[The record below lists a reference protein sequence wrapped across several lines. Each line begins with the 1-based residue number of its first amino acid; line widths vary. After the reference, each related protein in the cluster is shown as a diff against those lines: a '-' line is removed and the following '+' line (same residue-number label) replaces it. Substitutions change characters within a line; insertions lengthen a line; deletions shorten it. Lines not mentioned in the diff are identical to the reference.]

1 MLDWR
6 LTGGALP
13 ALGASLSAVFLRRR
27 ALWRCRRARQ
37 LRLSPSKDV
46 RSWKRPHCWQKRWRL
61 PSRMMLL
68 TCQHMPAGQI
78 SLLLA
83 MAKSK
88 DDPQLPWEMST
99 VSSYC
104 MGPKAQCCECW
115 RIKPSMHATNP
126 VMQMPMALPSC

>member
-1 MLDWR
+1 MGKGSLQLTDAESEVCCFLELSERRYSREPRGMLDWR

-68 TCQHMPAGQI
+68 TCQHVPAGQTI
-78 SLLLA
+78 LLLA
-83 MAKSK
+83 MHKLKGCAAALGHAKVARTAW
-88 DDPQLPWEMST
+88 D
-99 VSSYC
+99 
-104 MGPKAQCCECW
+104 
-115 RIKPSMHATNP
+115 
-126 VMQMPMALPSC
+126 